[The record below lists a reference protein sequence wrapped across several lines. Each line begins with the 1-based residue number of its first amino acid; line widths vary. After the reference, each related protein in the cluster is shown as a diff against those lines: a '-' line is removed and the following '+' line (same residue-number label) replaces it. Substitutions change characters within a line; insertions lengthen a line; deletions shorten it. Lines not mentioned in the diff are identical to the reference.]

1 MQAYIIYD
9 SDQAIDPYRID
20 GSFSFNRSRR
30 RAGEK
35 QAICKLNNRDA
46 RENRPI
52 SGNDGD

>member
-1 MQAYIIYD
+1 MQAYIIFD